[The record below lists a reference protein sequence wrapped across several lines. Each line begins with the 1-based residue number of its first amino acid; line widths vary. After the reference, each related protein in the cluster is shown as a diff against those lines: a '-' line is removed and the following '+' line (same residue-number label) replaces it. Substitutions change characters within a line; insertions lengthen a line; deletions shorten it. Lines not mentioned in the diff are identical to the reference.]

1 MKILCAIDR
10 STHARFALEHAVNEI
25 RAADRDSRLYI
36 CSVTSTESNLLADTG
51 KFFNGLIGKQEE
63 EIDELQE
70 ARDVISDAMKEVKG
84 IKDIK
89 TTQIPLA
96 GSVGKEIVQLAVKKG
111 VDKIVI
117 GRFGAAESKKTWS
130 ALGRMGGTAQYII
143 RHHPHDCTVLLCE
156 LGSEVIEKFPK
167 VVISEETKKQYRK
180 VAQNS
185 NFSEDEARLLA
196 NVFVRYDTDNS
207 GSLERDE
214 LNELLFDLHL
224 NPEAEEVEEAIEA
237 VDADGSSTL
246 EFNEFISLLRDLN
259 SSGALNLKVILDAH
273 RKAEEGEEDEDV
285 DQGRDAAKGSDNF
298 LGIPG
303 LHLPFLSKGSKA
315 KGPKRSFMRG

>member
-1 MKILCAIDR
+1 MTCCRKHGMLTYGECVCGFC
-10 STHARFALEHAVNEI
+10 SEFVTHIGLF
-25 RAADRDSRLYI
+25 Y
-36 CSVTSTESNLLADTG
+36 CS
-51 KFFNGLIGKQEE
+51 
-63 EIDELQE
+63 
-70 ARDVISDAMKEVKG
+70 DVIADASMEVKG
-84 IKDIK
+84 IGEIK
-89 TTQIPLA
+89 TTEVPLA
-96 GSVGKEIVQLAVKKG
+96 GHVGKEIIQLAVKKG

-130 ALGRMGGTAQYII
+130 ALGRMGSTAQYII

-185 NFSEDEARLLA
+185 HFSEDEAKLLA

-214 LNELLFDLHL
+214 LNELLMDLHL
-224 NPEAEEVEEAIEA
+224 NPESEEVEEAIEA
-237 VDADGSSTL
+237 VDSDGSSTL
-246 EFNEFISLLRDLN
+246 EFNEFIALLRDLN

-273 RKAEEGEEDEDV
+273 MRQAEHDEDEDI
-285 DQGRDAAKGSDNF
+285 DQARPAKATENF

-303 LHLPFLSKGSKA
+303 LHLPSLSMP
-315 KGPKRSFMRG
+315 KGPLRAMKSPRDRK